1 MPASVNDFFVIRFAV
16 CAEKASEEDI
26 GERLLGL
33 SFFSIGYLSDIA
45 WDIISEIATDVLR
58 RRDEEKEVKGEDV
71 VRNMEKKSMESIQHK
86 RSFFVRM
93 VSDPK
98 LYNPKIVKNEQRQRM
113 LSMNDDDSNGPM

>member
-1 MPASVNDFFVIRFAV
+1 M
-16 CAEKASEEDI
+16 
-26 GERLLGL
+26 
-33 SFFSIGYLSDIA
+33 
-45 WDIISEIATDVLR
+45 
-58 RRDEEKEVKGEDV
+58 

>member
-1 MPASVNDFFVIRFAV
+1 MN
-16 CAEKASEEDI
+16 
-26 GERLLGL
+26 L
-33 SFFSIGYLSDIA
+33 FSIGYPPDIA

-58 RRDEEKEVKGEDV
+58 RQDEEKEVKGEDV
-71 VRNMEKKSMESIQHK
+71 VRNMEKKSMESLQHK

-113 LSMNDDDSNGPM
+113 LSMNDDSNGPM